1 MSKITITMDTETK
14 SLEVVVNDKK
24 IPGVSECYAYQMFDD
39 KGKVEDVYMNITTRE
54 TEDDVRKITTY
65 LASASANLTLTCRA
79 ACSTLSKTMA
89 SLLGKS

>member
-14 SLEVVVNDKK
+14 SLDVVVNDKK

-39 KGKVEDVYMNITTRE
+39 KGKITDVYMNITTR
-54 TEDDVRKITTY
+54 EDDVRKITTY